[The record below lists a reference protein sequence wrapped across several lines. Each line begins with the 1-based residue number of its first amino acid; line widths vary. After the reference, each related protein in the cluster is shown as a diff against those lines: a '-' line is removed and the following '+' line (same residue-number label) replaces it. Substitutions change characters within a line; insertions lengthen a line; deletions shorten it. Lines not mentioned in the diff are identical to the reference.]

1 MIKEKVDANLID
13 KPMTSMD
20 HKSSWPSEEA
30 ICSLL
35 DDESPIVRD
44 SIVRLFREFPEEGRL
59 FLKKITHESNDIVA
73 KNAKELQHKL
83 GWTDGKEDF
92 LNFIRSRRY
101 ELETGWYL
109 LDRTMYPTVDSV
121 HSSLQLD
128 KLADRVRELVAKP
141 MDPRQMC
148 LVINRVLFHEF
159 GYRGAGKNFE
169 DPENSFLH
177 CVLEQ
182 KRGLPIT
189 LSLIYLLVA
198 RRVGFELEPI
208 GLPGRF
214 MVGCFA
220 GDIPFYIDVWAGGK
234 MIDLEEMGSY
244 LGISMEESSG
254 SILLPVTVSEMLTRG
269 CRNLVHHFSLK
280 GKKEEA
286 QMFNSFVMEF
296 DKIRG
301 LETNA

>member
-1 MIKEKVDANLID
+1 MIKGKEDANLFD
-13 KPMTSMD
+13 RVMTSSDKQMT
-20 HKSSWPSEEA
+20 WPAERV
-30 ICSLL
+30 ILSLL
-35 DDESPIVRD
+35 DDESPPVRD
-44 SIVRLFREFPEEGRL
+44 AMVKLFEVFPAEGRTL
-59 FLKKITHESNDIVA
+59 LKKIGHQANGIHA
-73 KNAKELQHKL
+73 KHAKELQVKL

-92 LNFIRSRRY
+92 LDFIRSRRY
-101 ELETGWYL
+101 ELETGWSL
-109 LDRTMYPTVDSV
+109 LDRTVNPAADSV
-121 HSSLQLD
+121 QSSLQLD
-128 KLADRVRELVAKP
+128 QLADRVRELIANP
-141 MDPRQMC
+141 IDSRQIC
-148 LVINRVLFHEF
+148 IVINRVLFHEC
-159 GYRGAGKNFE
+159 GYRGARQNFE
-169 DPENSFLH
+169 EPENSFLH
-177 CVLEQ
+177 LVLEK

-234 MIDLEEMGSY
+234 IIDLEDMGSY

-269 CRNLVHHFSLK
+269 CRNLVHHYRLK

-286 QMFNSFVMEF
+286 EMFSSFIAEF
-296 DKIRG
+296 EKIRS

>member
-1 MIKEKVDANLID
+1 MINGTDDANLFNKVMTTKD
-13 KPMTSMD
+13 KQST
-20 HKSSWPSEEA
+20 WPSEEA
-30 ICSLL
+30 ILSLL
-35 DDESPIVRD
+35 DDESVIVCNA
-44 SIVRLFREFPEEGRL
+44 IVKLFEGFPKEGRI
-59 FLKKITHESNDIVA
+59 FLKKISHDSNGIVA
-73 KNAKELQHKL
+73 KHAKELQIKL

-92 LNFIRSRRY
+92 LKFIRSKRY

-109 LDRTMYPTVDSV
+109 LDRTIDPAADSV
-121 HSSLQLD
+121 RSSLQLD
-128 KLADRVRELVAKP
+128 QLADRVRELIAKP
-141 MDPRQMC
+141 IDPRQICM
-148 LVINRVLFHEF
+148 VINRVLFHEC
-159 GYRGAGKNFE
+159 GYRGAGQNFE

-177 CVLEQ
+177 LVLEK

-214 MVGCFA
+214 MVGCFS
-220 GDIPFYIDVWAGGK
+220 GEIPFYIDVWAGGK
-234 MIDLEEMGSY
+234 MIDLEDMGSY

-269 CRNLVHHFSLK
+269 CRNLLHHYKLK
-280 GKKEEA
+280 GKKEESE
-286 QMFNSFVMEF
+286 MFSSFVAEF
-296 DKIRG
+296 EKIRS

>member
-1 MIKEKVDANLID
+1 MNNQ
-13 KPMTSMD
+13 D
-20 HKSSWPSEEA
+20 HKTIWPGDEV
-30 ICSLL
+30 IRTLL
-35 DDESPIVRD
+35 DDDSVVVRN
-44 SIVRLFREFPEEGRL
+44 SLLQLFLNFPEKGREFL
-59 FLKKITHESNDIVA
+59 AKTSSESKGIVS
-73 KNAKELQHKL
+73 KYAKEIQGKL

-92 LNFIRSRRY
+92 LYFIRSRRY

-109 LDRTMYPTVDSV
+109 LDRTIYPNSDSAKT
-121 HSSLQLD
+121 SLQLD
-128 KLADRVRELVAKP
+128 ELSDRVRDLLTTP
-141 MDPRQMC
+141 MDPRQSC

-159 GYRGAGKNFE
+159 GFRGAGKNFE

-177 CVLEQ
+177 LVLDN

-189 LSLIYLLVA
+189 LSLIYILVA

-220 GDIPFYIDVWAGGK
+220 GEIPFYIDVWAGGK
-234 MIDLEEMGSY
+234 MIELEDMGGY

-269 CRNLVHHFSLK
+269 CRNLAHHFSLK
-280 GKKEEA
+280 GKSKEA
-286 QMFNSFVMEF
+286 QMFGSFVSEF
-296 DKIRG
+296 EKVRG